1 MSLDLSSSA
10 NSAEKNKE
18 WIKKHPILTTL
29 VVLFFIGAIGNAFG
43 GSSPSQPTQET
54 VTETPVTQPQT
65 FEDRIKAIAV
75 KTGVTN
81 ISFKGIEDVKAD
93 SNRPEGSHMFTISLN
108 ITDYYNADSLYRNT
122 GELTAKLFQETFV
135 SNPNAYDVI
144 IWYYAEITDQYGNK
158 ENKVL
163 ISQGIDR
170 PTYEKINWQNFDATK
185 MCDFLK
191 SEATRNGGETACNV
205 LANIK

>member
-43 GSSPSQPTQET
+43 GSSPSQPTQEA
-54 VTETPVTQPQT
+54 VSETPVAQPQT

-93 SNRPEGSHMFTISLN
+93 SNRPEGSRMFTISLN
-108 ITDYYNADSLYRNT
+108 ITDYYNADSLNRNT
-122 GELTAKLFQETFV
+122 GEVTAKIFQETFT

-144 IWYYAEITDQYGNK
+144 VWYYADITDQYGNK
-158 ENKVL
+158 ESKVL

-170 PTYEKINWQNFDATK
+170 PTYEKINWQNFDTTK

-191 SEATRNGGETACNV
+191 SEATRNGGETACNI
-205 LANIK
+205 LAKIK

>member
-29 VVLFFIGAIGNAFG
+29 VVLFLIGAIGNAFG
-43 GSSPSQPTQET
+43 DSSPSQPTQEV
-54 VTETPVTQPQT
+54 VTDVPIAQPQT

-93 SNRPEGSHMFTISLN
+93 SNRPEGSRMLTISLN
-108 ITDYYNADSLYRNT
+108 IADYYNADSLNRNT
-122 GELTAKLFQETFV
+122 GEVTAKIFQETFA

-144 IWYYAEITDQYGNK
+144 VWYYADITDQYGNK

-163 ISQGIDR
+163 ISQGIDK

-191 SEATRNGGETACNV
+191 SEGTRNGGETACNI
-205 LANIK
+205 LAKIQ